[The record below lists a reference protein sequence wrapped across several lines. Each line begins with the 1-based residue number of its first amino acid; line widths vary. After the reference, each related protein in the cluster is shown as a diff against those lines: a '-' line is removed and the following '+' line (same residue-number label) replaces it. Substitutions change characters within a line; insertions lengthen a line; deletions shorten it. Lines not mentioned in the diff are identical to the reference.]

1 MLYSGIADWDMI
13 TKVKKNLSIPVIA
26 NGDIVDAESA
36 LRCLKRTGAD
46 GIMIGR
52 AAFGDPWIFEQTK
65 AALEGKPIPERP
77 PLKDRI
83 ALAVRQFQ
91 LSEQDHGEHI
101 ACLEA
106 RKHFAW
112 YLRGVAHSSY
122 YKNQISSM
130 NTMEDIYRIAKDIVR
145 ELQ

>member
-1 MLYSGIADWDMI
+1 M
-13 TKVKKNLSIPVIA
+13 IA

-36 LRCLKRTGAD
+36 LKCLKRTGAD

-52 AAFGDPWIFEQTK
+52 ATFGDPWIFEQVK
-65 AALEGKPIPERP
+65 AALAGETIPERP
-77 PLKDRI
+77 ALKDRI
-83 ALAVRQFQ
+83 AVAVEQFQ
-91 LSEQDHGEHI
+91 ISEQDHGEHI